1 MQKFS
6 VISLGGSLIIP
17 NGGPDTTLLKNFR
30 ETILRFVGDNHRFF
44 IVTGGG
50 MTTRAYQKAARRI
63 VDLPDEDIDWLGIH
77 VTHLNGHLL
86 RTIFRDK
93 AHVKVLTHYSE
104 KEDIS
109 EPITIAA
116 GWKPGHSTDY
126 DAVMFAQL
134 YGSNTVINLSN
145 IPYVYDKDPNKF
157 NDAIPLKEVS
167 WGDFRKI
174 VGDRWAPGDNLPF
187 DPIASKEAQKSNLK
201 VVVMDGQNLQ
211 NFENFL
217 ENKEFEGTIIS

>member
-6 VISLGGSLIIP
+6 VVSLGGSLIVP
-17 NGGPDTTLLKNFR
+17 NGGPATTFLNNFR
-30 ETILRFVGDNHRFF
+30 ETILRFVGDTHRFF

-50 MTTRAYQKAARRI
+50 MTTRAYQKAARKI

-86 RTIFRDK
+86 RTIFRNQ

-134 YGSNTVINLSN
+134 YGSDTVVNLSN
-145 IPYVYDKDPNKF
+145 IPFVYDKDPNKF

-167 WGDFRKI
+167 WRDFRKI
-174 VGDRWAPGDNLPF
+174 VGDTWTPGDNLPF
-187 DPIASKEAQKSNLK
+187 DPIASKEAEKSNLK

>member
-6 VISLGGSLIIP
+6 VVSLGGSLIVP
-17 NGGPDTTLLKNFR
+17 NGGPDTAFLKNFR
-30 ETILRFVGDNHRFF
+30 ETILKFVGAGHRFF

-50 MTTRAYQKAARRI
+50 MTTRDYQKSAKKI
-63 VDLPDEDIDWLGIH
+63 VGLPDVDVDWLGIH

-86 RTIFRDK
+86 RTIFRDQ

-109 EPITIAA
+109 EPIIIAA

-174 VGDRWAPGDNLPF
+174 VGDTWTPGDNLPF

-217 ENKEFEGTIIS
+217 ENKEFEGTVIS

>member
-6 VISLGGSLIIP
+6 VVSLGGSLIVP
-17 NGGPDTTLLKNFR
+17 NGGPDITFLKNFR

-174 VGDRWAPGDNLPF
+174 VGDTWTPGDNLPF
-187 DPIASKEAQKSNLK
+187 DPIASKEAQKLNLK

>member
-17 NGGPDTTLLKNFR
+17 DGGPDTTFLKNFR
-30 ETILRFVGDNHRFF
+30 ETILKFVGDGHRFF

-50 MTTRAYQKAARRI
+50 MTTRAYQKAARKI
-63 VDLPDEDIDWLGIH
+63 VALPDEDVDWLGIH

-93 AHVKVLTHYSE
+93 AHAKVLTHHNE
-104 KEDIS
+104 KEDIP

-126 DAVMFAQL
+126 DAVMFAKL
-134 YGSNTVINLSN
+134 YGSGTVINLSN
-145 IPYVYDKDPNKF
+145 VPFVYDKDPKKF
-157 NDAIPLKEVS
+157 EDAKALKNVS
-167 WGDFRKI
+167 WADFRKL
-174 VGDRWAPGDNLPF
+174 VGDTWTPGDNLPF
-187 DPIASKEAQKSNLK
+187 DPIASKAAQESNLK

-217 ENKEFEGTIIS
+217 DGKNFEGTTIS

>member
-6 VISLGGSLIIP
+6 IISLGGSLIVP
-17 NGGPDTTLLKNFR
+17 DSNPDTTFLKNFR
-30 ETILRFVGDNHRFF
+30 ATILKFIDEGHRFF
-44 IVTGGG
+44 IVAGGG
-50 MTTRAYQKAARRI
+50 MTTRAYQKAAREI
-63 VDLPDEDIDWLGIH
+63 VDLPDVDIDWLGIH

-86 RTIFRDK
+86 RTIF
-93 AHVKVLTHYSE
+93 AGHVHVKVLTHYNE
-104 KEDIS
+104 KEEIN

-126 DAVMFAQL
+126 DAVMFAKL

-157 NDAIPLKEVS
+157 DDAKPLLEVN
-167 WGDFRKI
+167 WDAFRKI
-174 VGDRWAPGDNLPF
+174 VGDKWTPGDNLPF

-201 VVVMDGQNLQ
+201 VVVMDGKNLN
-211 NFENFL
+211 NFKNFL